1 MSKTNM
7 NRIKSRTIN
16 FVGLNIFFLNLL
28 GKVKYNV
35 GKEYLQWWVKIHQIF
50 RDHSLQLEPDQAS
63 QIHKDFSVSEFQ
75 FEILFLFLFFS
86 LRFLHFYHFYLAM
99 FFLHINRKD
108 RDISKQ
114 NFPPRR
120 WDIYSLG
127 CFIYLKTSIIIYLIW

>member
-7 NRIKSRTIN
+7 KRIKSRTMN
-16 FVGLNIFFLNLL
+16 FVGLNIFFFLL

-35 GKEYLQWWVKIHQIF
+35 GKEYLQWWVKMHQIF
-50 RDHSLQLEPDQAS
+50 RYHSLQLEPDQAS

-75 FEILFLFLFFS
+75 FEILFSFLFFS
-86 LRFLHFYHFYLAM
+86 LRFLHFYHFYHLAM

-114 NFPPRR
+114 NFPPRS

>member
-7 NRIKSRTIN
+7 NRIKSRMIN

-35 GKEYLQWWVKIHQIF
+35 GKEYLQWWVKMHQIF
-50 RDHSLQLEPDQAS
+50 RYHSLQLEPDQAS

-75 FEILFLFLFFS
+75 FEILFSFLFFS
-86 LRFLHFYHFYLAM
+86 LRFLHFYLAM
-99 FFLHINRKD
+99 FVFLHINRKD

-114 NFPPRR
+114 NFPPRS